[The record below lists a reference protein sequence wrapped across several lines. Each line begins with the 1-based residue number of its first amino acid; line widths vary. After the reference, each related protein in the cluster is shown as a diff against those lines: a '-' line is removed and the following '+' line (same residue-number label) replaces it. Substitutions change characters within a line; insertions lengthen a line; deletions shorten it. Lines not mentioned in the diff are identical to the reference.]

1 MRKIIVLFLGLLV
14 LIGTISCTSKRKD
27 IVFVEQ
33 GKSLFAERKYQ
44 EAIIPFTK
52 AIQRNTLNDEA
63 YAYRGFCHFKL
74 ENYSEALIDFSTAL
88 NRNPE
93 NGTALF
99 GEACIRWDLEDY
111 QLAFEEF
118 DFLLSINPLH
128 NKAYYYRGRAYIH
141 FGDTIRG
148 IEDLEKAM
156 ELDSCLLD
164 TYYLLSSIKTEQKK
178 YDEADYYLELA
189 MKCKQ
194 IE

>member
-1 MRKIIVLFLGLLV
+1 MRKIIIFLFSLVVLL
-14 LIGTISCTSKRKD
+14 GTIGCSSKRKD

-33 GKSLFAERKYQ
+33 GKILFGEGKYQ
-44 EAIIPFTK
+44 EAILPFTK
-52 AIQRNTLNDEA
+52 AIRRNTLNDES
-63 YAYRGFCHFKL
+63 YAYRGFCQFKL
-74 ENYSEALIDFSTAL
+74 ENYTEALIDFSTAL

-93 NGTALF
+93 NSTALF
-99 GEACIRWDLEDY
+99 GEAIIRWDLEDY
-111 QLAFEEF
+111 QLAFDEF

-128 NKAYYYRGRAYIH
+128 NKAYYYRGRAYFH

-156 ELDSCLLD
+156 ELDSCLVD

-189 MKCKQ
+189 LNCKQ